1 MSFSIVSHLVDK
13 TSSTKGTD
21 KLINYMNTNPLFMNK
36 PTINRTVTAEPS
48 IREYYNIKHSTNWV
62 DPTAFSK
69 FTHTEYDSKN
79 LQFKNYDRKTLMD
92 DLKSGNPNYS
102 NNFVN
107 YSPAYLNN
115 YGQPLFRNNS
125 VIGSV
130 YNFENNT
137 PKNVPFNYPGPSIAA
152 GPDPFY
158 QPPSGPS
165 FPPAPTPPA
174 PPPPTPPPAPTP
186 APPAPPPAPKKRTSM
201 LDTPISQEEQ
211 TRLFKEYA
219 ETQKEKKK
227 NAAITLQSATK
238 RFVSRKKLEGIRAV
252 KASTSVQ
259 PPEEISKPVSEDV
272 QASSSKTDKPST
284 TKDDTS
290 GDSDETNVPNPDRM
304 KEHKDLLATNYEI
317 PKKITNRIS
326 YAGAGTI
333 EKIGILNLIAKELHS
348 RGLEIEFK
356 EFVTNGETTSS
367 GSQLK
372 LKKPDQL
379 QDVLNQVK
387 ALEVRK

>member
-1 MSFSIVSHLVDK
+1 
-13 TSSTKGTD
+13 
-21 KLINYMNTNPLFMNK
+21 
-36 PTINRTVTAEPS
+36 
-48 IREYYNIKHSTNWV
+48 
-62 DPTAFSK
+62 
-69 FTHTEYDSKN
+69 
-79 LQFKNYDRKTLMD
+79 MD

-115 YGQPLFRNNS
+115 NGQPLFRNNS
-125 VIGSV
+125 IIGSV

-165 FPPAPTPPA
+165 FPPAPTPTPA
-174 PPPPTPPPAPTP
+174 PPPPTPP
-186 APPAPPPAPKKRTSM
+186 APPPPPPAGPS
-201 LDTPISQEEQ
+201 LLNTPISQEEQ

-238 RFVSRKKLEGIRAV
+238 RFVSRTKLEGIGAV
-252 KASTSVQ
+252 KSSSSVQ

-304 KEHKDLLATNYEI
+304 KEHKDLLEKIYKI
-317 PKKITNRIS
+317 PKSITDT
-326 YAGAGTI
+326 AGYSGSL
-333 EKIGILNLIAKELHS
+333 EKIGLLNAIAKEFYQKAFVEEKKVEYANEFITMITTGEKTASGKKVSLKTPTDLQTV
-348 RGLEIEFK
+348 LE
-356 EFVTNGETTSS
+356 
-367 GSQLK
+367 
-372 LKKPDQL
+372 
-379 QDVLNQVK
+379 QVRLMEK
-387 ALEVRK
+387 RY

>member
-1 MSFSIVSHLVDK
+1 M
-13 TSSTKGTD
+13 
-21 KLINYMNTNPLFMNK
+21 P
-36 PTINRTVTAEPS
+36 EPS

-69 FTHTEYDSKN
+69 FTHTEYDNKN

-158 QPPSGPS
+158 QPPNGPS

-174 PPPPTPPPAPTP
+174 PTAPAPTPTPPAPTPPPPAPTP
-186 APPAPPPAPKKRTSM
+186 NKRTI
-201 LDTPISQEEQ
+201 T
-211 TRLFKEYA
+211 TRYA
-219 ETQKEKKK
+219 YI
-227 NAAITLQSATK
+227 N
-238 RFVSRKKLEGIRAV
+238 RG
-252 KASTSVQ
+252 
-259 PPEEISKPVSEDV
+259 SK
-272 QASSSKTDKPST
+272 
-284 TKDDTS
+284 
-290 GDSDETNVPNPDRM
+290 
-304 KEHKDLLATNYEI
+304 
-317 PKKITNRIS
+317 
-326 YAGAGTI
+326 
-333 EKIGILNLIAKELHS
+333 
-348 RGLEIEFK
+348 
-356 EFVTNGETTSS
+356 
-367 GSQLK
+367 
-372 LKKPDQL
+372 
-379 QDVLNQVK
+379 
-387 ALEVRK
+387 